1 MIPCYQLEQA
11 LTWMEKSVV
20 IVTDADGLKTHHFDS
35 WNADAFYFFDASG
48 NIAEFIVRY
57 DLQNDNQ
64 ADFDISRVLC
74 ANEIGMPS
82 QNIAKLNE
90 HLNQE
95 MKTDLWKGDLDRF
108 GVHGDQEGLFLLPNY
123 KIKEVWFPTRV
134 KIQPEPFEAIM
145 EADGKKYEVEYR
157 NENNNHQRNFPLV
170 RKKLLYLTN
179 LKRKK
184 LRKSK
189 KM

>member
-1 MIPCYQLEQA
+1 MIPCNQLEQA

-57 DLQNDNQ
+57 DLQNDN
-64 ADFDISRVLC
+64 
-74 ANEIGMPS
+74 
-82 QNIAKLNE
+82 
-90 HLNQE
+90 
-95 MKTDLWKGDLDRF
+95 
-108 GVHGDQEGLFLLPNY
+108 
-123 KIKEVWFPTRV
+123 
-134 KIQPEPFEAIM
+134 
-145 EADGKKYEVEYR
+145 
-157 NENNNHQRNFPLV
+157 HQRNFPLV

-184 LRKSK
+184 LRKFK